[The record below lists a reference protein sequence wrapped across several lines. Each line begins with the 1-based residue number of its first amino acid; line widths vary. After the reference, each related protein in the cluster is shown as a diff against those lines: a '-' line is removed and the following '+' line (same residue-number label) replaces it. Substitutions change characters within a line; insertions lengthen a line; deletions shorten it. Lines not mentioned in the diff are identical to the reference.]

1 MAGLLHLNV
10 EKVCVHLNVTASFK
24 QTRFHLGGLMV
35 HSFSLTDDPWLL
47 LPPAVGGPARERSLR
62 TALLEAHEFGDLVVE
77 LPTQR
82 PAVFRQVLLPVILDA
97 LGRPA
102 DEREWMN
109 WFSAGQWSQAQR
121 RRLEEYLD
129 ADCGLFDLFSP
140 VQPFGQVAGLRTT
153 KGETKNVGLIVAT
166 AATGNNVPLFAS
178 RTEYDSFSLTP
189 AQAAHWLLHTQ
200 CWDTAAIKTGVVG
213 DLKAKAGK
221 TTGNPTG
228 PLGQMGVTLLV
239 GTTLFETLLLN
250 LPVGAPPASTDLP
263 QWKRREPA
271 DPRAAGTP
279 QWQERAPE
287 GLLDLWTW
295 QSRRIRLFPE
305 VIDEGLRVTRVLV
318 AAGDRMPHTPET
330 EPHTMWRVEPTG
342 GRSAGRSRGGATP
355 PRRPLRLQP
364 GKAAWRG
371 LDALLAPERQSREA
385 GEKTSG
391 FATSKLLDQAGSLAP
406 DLGEAYPLRVELSG
420 VAYGNQSAVI
430 DDVMFDAL
438 PLPLAALEADSDVR
452 SALLEV
458 AEQAEQLAMAV
469 NHLSADLRRA
479 LGTEPIP
486 WDKGQRPG
494 ELVLHALDPLVR
506 RLLTGMRGVEDLERI
521 EAGQLAWEQLAWR
534 RSWEVADRLLQAVPV
549 GAFVGRSVSQG
560 EGKPERTHRV
570 SLAEAFFLKRRAEIL
585 HRADAVRRN
594 GHSPDGQ

>member
-1 MAGLLHLNV
+1 MRG
-10 EKVCVHLNVTASFK
+10 E
-24 QTRFHLGGLMV
+24 LMN
-35 HSFSLTDDPWLL
+35 HGFSLTDEPWLR
-47 LPPAVGGPARERSLR
+47 LPPAMGGPAQERSLR
-62 TALLEAHEFGDLVVE
+62 TAVLDAHEFGDLVVE
-77 LPTQR
+77 VPTQR
-82 PAVFRQVLLPVILDA
+82 PAVLRQILLPVVLDA

-102 DEREWMN
+102 DEREWMT
-109 WFSAGQWSQAQR
+109 WFSARRWTKEQR
-121 RRLEEYLD
+121 ARLEAYLD
-129 ADCGLFDLFSP
+129 AHRELFDLFDP
-140 VQPFGQVAGLRTT
+140 LQPFGQVAGLHTA
-153 KGETKNVGLIVAT
+153 KGETKNAGLIVAT

-178 RTEYDSFSLTP
+178 RTEGDAFSLSP

-200 CWDTAAIKTGVVG
+200 CWDTAAIKTGAVG
-213 DLKAKAGK
+213 DPKAKAGK

-250 LPVGAPPASTDLP
+250 IPVGAPPTSTDRP
-263 QWKRREPA
+263 QWRRREPA
-271 DPRAAGTP
+271 DPQSAGTP
-279 QWQERAPE
+279 QWEQRVPE
-287 GLLDLWTW
+287 GLLELWTW

-305 VIDEGLRVTRVLV
+305 ATEEGVRVTRVLV

-342 GRSAGRSRGGATP
+342 GRNTGSCKGGTVP

-364 GKAAWRG
+364 GKVAWRG
-371 LDALLAPERQSREA
+371 LDALLSLERQAREA

-391 FATSKLLDQAGSLAP
+391 FATSKLLDQAGALAP

-420 VAYGNQSAVI
+420 IAYGNQSAVI
-430 DDVMFDAL
+430 EDVLFDAL

-458 AEQAEQLAMAV
+458 SEQAEQLAMAV

-506 RLLTGMRGVEDLERI
+506 RLLAGVRGVEDLERI

-534 RSWEVADRLLQAVPV
+534 RTWEIADRLLQAVPV
-549 GAFVGRSVSQG
+549 GAFVGRSISQG
-560 EGKPERTHRV
+560 EGKPERTYRV
-570 SLAEAFFLKRRAEIL
+570 SLAEASFLRRRAEIL
-585 HRADAVRRN
+585 HRASAAPKNHPAPV
-594 GHSPDGQ
+594 SQ

>member
-1 MAGLLHLNV
+1 MSHG
-10 EKVCVHLNVTASFK
+10 
-24 QTRFHLGGLMV
+24 
-35 HSFSLTDDPWLL
+35 FSLTDDSWLR
-47 LPPAVGGPARERSLR
+47 LPPAAGGPAQEHSLR

-82 PAVFRQVLLPVILDA
+82 PAVFRQVLLAVVLDA
-97 LGRPA
+97 LGRPS

-109 WFSAGQWSQAQR
+109 WFSTRRWSREQR
-121 RRLEEYLD
+121 GNLEAYLD
-129 ADCGLFDLFSP
+129 THRGLFDLFDP
-140 VQPFGQVAGLRTT
+140 VQPFGQVAGLWTT
-153 KGETKNVGLIVAT
+153 KGETKNAGLIVAT

-178 RTEYDSFSLTP
+178 RTEGDAFSLSP

-200 CWDTAAIKTGVVG
+200 CWDTAAIKTGAVG
-213 DLKAKAGK
+213 DPKAKAGK
-221 TTGNPTG
+221 TVGNPTG
-228 PLGQMGVTLLV
+228 PLGQMGVALLV
-239 GTTLFETLLLN
+239 GRTLFETLLLN
-250 LPVGAPPASTDLP
+250 LPVGAPPTSADLP
-263 QWKRREPA
+263 QWRRREPD
-271 DPRAAGTP
+271 DPRSAGTP

-305 VIDEGLRVTRVLV
+305 TTDEGLRVTRVLV

-342 GRSAGRSRGGATP
+342 SRSTGRSKGGITS

-385 GEKTSG
+385 GERTSG
-391 FATSKLLDQAGSLAP
+391 FATSKLLDQAGALAH

-458 AEQAEQLAMAV
+458 AEQAEQLATAV

-479 LGTEPIP
+479 LGSEPIP

-494 ELVLHALDPLVR
+494 EFVLHALDPLVR
-506 RLLTGMRGVEDLERI
+506 RLLAGMREVEDLERI

-549 GAFVGRSVSQG
+549 GAFVGRSAPQG

-570 SLAEAFFLKRRAEIL
+570 SLAEASFLKRRAQIL
-585 HRADAVRRN
+585 HRADAHRRN
-594 GHSPDGQ
+594 CPTPDNR